1 MWQLSL
7 IPLTSNMVVCSSC
20 RGIADFVSPFVASRL
35 VVCGTALCLCHNTAI
50 AVTSCRASTF
60 SINEH
65 ASIQLSAMSKKDTG
79 KVPPAAEP
87 ISPTGS
93 WADGAEGIKAATGT
107 QSGSKAAAAAAAA
120 IVSGGMAGRKAADT
134 PESSPKAAGNQ
145 RTSPTRRA
153 PSPSP
158 SKAAGAEE
166 RSTESKLLDALSALA
181 AKVDQQHEHAEL
193 LNAKVESLAAEFERG
208 GGISSR
214 RSSNLSD
221 SGSESDT
228 SNSSADS
235 LASSVDNVEY
245 QPFVRVPIDIGFC
258 GSKAAERAAD
268 VDQTP
273 RRFSLHGYEPYDKLC
288 AGKRGDGGTLGL
300 IMQYLEPA
308 RLYYKTGLRGFKAAL
323 RSIDESDPLYD
334 DLRACYN
341 TLDGAFNLVNTLA
354 TITVERA
361 KVVSPGSTSS
371 DKRRLEWI
379 ESQLAEDDYATADVA
394 PRIRKLKARYDYE
407 AGKADLR
414 YAAGKGGASGSSLG
428 GRDHERREHRER
440 RDDPRGG
447 RSKSQKRRERR
458 ERHRDESPPPRS
470 EKPEREQR
478 ERREERPRG
487 SAGRSDDRRERRAEG
502 RRSESSSSKRDEA
515 SRGGRRD
522 NNGSSSSRGGRSER
536 GRDERDGRGRPGDG
550 REGGKGNRG
559 KGKARAASGSSDGGY
574 SSGGSY

>member
-181 AKVDQQHEHAEL
+181 AKVDQQHEHADL
-193 LNAKVESLAAEFERG
+193 LNAKVESLAAV
-208 GGISSR
+208 SSSEAVKQVG
-214 RSSNLSD
+214 SSQNFSKSD
-221 SGSESDT
+221 SKFACAR
-228 SNSSADS
+228 SARKFP
-235 LASSVDNVEY
+235 E
-245 QPFVRVPIDIGFC
+245 IC
-258 GSKAAERAAD
+258 
-268 VDQTP
+268 
-273 RRFSLHGYEPYDKLC
+273 LC
-288 AGKRGDGGTLGL
+288 
-300 IMQYLEPA
+300 
-308 RLYYKTGLRGFKAAL
+308 
-323 RSIDESDPLYD
+323 
-334 DLRACYN
+334 
-341 TLDGAFNLVNTLA
+341 V
-354 TITVERA
+354 
-361 KVVSPGSTSS
+361 
-371 DKRRLEWI
+371 W
-379 ESQLAEDDYATADVA
+379 
-394 PRIRKLKARYDYE
+394 
-407 AGKADLR
+407 
-414 YAAGKGGASGSSLG
+414 
-428 GRDHERREHRER
+428 
-440 RDDPRGG
+440 
-447 RSKSQKRRERR
+447 
-458 ERHRDESPPPRS
+458 
-470 EKPEREQR
+470 
-478 ERREERPRG
+478 
-487 SAGRSDDRRERRAEG
+487 
-502 RRSESSSSKRDEA
+502 
-515 SRGGRRD
+515 
-522 NNGSSSSRGGRSER
+522 SSSRPSRPATSGHTHKVPRSYSTKSA
-536 GRDERDGRGRPGDG
+536 GSTTKLRP
-550 REGGKGNRG
+550 RWEHR
-559 KGKARAASGSSDGGY
+559 
-574 SSGGSY
+574 